1 MTSEI
6 RKILKEHARL
16 PVDADDLPV
25 HSDLYQC
32 GMTSHASINVM
43 LALENAFDVEFPDRL
58 LKRSVFSSIASI
70 ESALNEI
77 VAAEDVA

>member
-6 RKILKEHARL
+6 REILKDHARL
-16 PVDADDLPV
+16 PVDAGELPID
-25 HSDLYQC
+25 SDLYQC

-43 LALENAFDVEFPDRL
+43 LALENAFDVEFPDHL

-70 ESALNEI
+70 EAALDEI
-77 VAAEDVA
+77 VAKDVA